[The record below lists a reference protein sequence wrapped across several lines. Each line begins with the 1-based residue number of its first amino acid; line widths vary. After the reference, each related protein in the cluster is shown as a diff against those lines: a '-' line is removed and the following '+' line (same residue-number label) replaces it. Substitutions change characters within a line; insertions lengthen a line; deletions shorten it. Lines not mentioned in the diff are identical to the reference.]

1 MSRTL
6 LVPDFQVHH
15 ILAIFRALTYTVLIQ
30 AMVTYGLLKKQI
42 PYVIIVIS
50 VVWGSFTAWSQ
61 LIVHD
66 GWKILTDEEH
76 ITNRLLKRNRTHFQI
91 GNDGEG
97 AAVDEMF
104 KGSYTLDTSGL
115 DEVHALKEMKS
126 FLAALKILVT
136 QGGVKETPIMD
147 NNMKLE
153 NYTDAFIRTK

>member
-15 ILAIFRALTYTVLIQ
+15 ILAIFRALACTVLIQ
-30 AMVTYGLLKKQI
+30 AIVTYGLLKKQI

-66 GWKILTDEEH
+66 EWKMLTDEEH
-76 ITNRLLKRNRTHFQI
+76 IPNQLLKRNRTHLSMSGDTPFAQGPLADQI

-97 AAVDEMF
+97 AAVDEMS

-115 DEVHALKEMKS
+115 DEVHALKEMK
-126 FLAALKILVT
+126 
-136 QGGVKETPIMD
+136 
-147 NNMKLE
+147 
-153 NYTDAFIRTK
+153 